1 LGTASA
7 ADMAV
12 KAAPP
17 GAVATVYDWTGI
29 YLGGS
34 VGGVWDK
41 PGNQYNA
48 FNDTTNT
55 FTGANSWIA
64 GVHAVGM
71 WQISH
76 LVVGA
81 EADYRWTSLDHST
94 ICPNDTFTCT
104 QNTPN
109 MFTAGGRIGGAWGQW
124 LLYADGGYAQSRL
137 HASAFNTSTGELL
150 EAAHANSDGW
160 YAGVGIAYAV
170 TPNIVLGA
178 QYTHVVANEVM
189 LTFPDPYINDA
200 RTASNRFDMIEFRA
214 DFKLWPWS
222 SASSY

>member
-41 PGNQYNA
+41 PGVEYFPIYDSNV
-48 FNDTTNT
+48 T
-55 FTGANSWIA
+55 FSGANSWIA

-81 EADYRWTSLDHST
+81 ETDYRWTSINHSGF
-94 ICPNDTFTCT
+94 CPLDTFTCT

-109 MFTAGGRIGGAWGQW
+109 MFTAGGRIGGAWDKW
-124 LLYADGGYAQSRL
+124 LLYANGGYAQTRINV
-137 HASAFNTSTGELL
+137 ATFDTVTGERLNGSRS
-150 EAAHANSDGW
+150 NSDGW
-160 YAGVGIAYAV
+160 YVGAGIAYAV
-170 TPNIVLGA
+170 TPNIIFGA
-178 QYTHVVANEVM
+178 QYTHVVANEAA
-189 LTFPDPYINDA
+189 LTFASPDLVDS
-200 RTASNRFDMIEFRA
+200 RSVSNRFDMIEFRA

>member
-1 LGTASA
+1 METTLSCLMISTAAIFGAWLAIAVTSFAVLRLASA
-7 ADMAV
+7 A
-12 KAAPP
+12 
-17 GAVATVYDWTGI
+17 AT
-29 YLGGS
+29 
-34 VGGVWDK
+34 
-41 PGNQYNA
+41 
-48 FNDTTNT
+48 
-55 FTGANSWIA
+55 
-64 GVHAVGM
+64 
-71 WQISH
+71 
-76 LVVGA
+76 
-81 EADYRWTSLDHST
+81 
-94 ICPNDTFTCT
+94 
-104 QNTPN
+104 
-109 MFTAGGRIGGAWGQW
+109 TALRGGRIGGAWGQW

-150 EAAHANSDGW
+150 EAAQANSDGW